1 MYGRILIKNL
11 NEVFKPYKAQFN
23 RCPTHIKILA
33 ILCVMYLSVPIDP
46 FDILFPWAAFTDD
59 LFIAGILLKILH
71 KHGGLPE
78 EDRTTPIDLL
88 RDIFKRTDKKQED
101 TSLAV
106 HLFKDNVCKDC
117 GLISPSTSK

>member
-1 MYGRILIKNL
+1 MKNL
-11 NEVFKPYKAQFN
+11 NQVFKPYKAQFD
-23 RCPTHIKILA
+23 RCPIHIKIVA

-78 EDRTTPIDLL
+78 EDKTSPIDLL
-88 RDIFKRTDKKQED
+88 RDIFKRVDKKQED

-106 HLFKDNVCKDC
+106 RSFKDNICSHC
-117 GLISPSTSK
+117 GLISHPLSDSPIK

>member
-1 MYGRILIKNL
+1 MKNL
-11 NEVFKPYKAQFN
+11 NQLFKPYKAQFD
-23 RCPTHIKILA
+23 RCPIHIKILA
-33 ILCVMYLSVPIDP
+33 ILCVMYLSITPDP

-101 TSLAV
+101 TYLKVEDSSLAV
-106 HLFKDNVCKDC
+106 HLFKDNVCSHC
-117 GLISPSTSK
+117 GLISTK